1 MLAAARQAWPPFVLV
16 TGLLLIGAV
25 AGADGLFEALG
36 AHLAR
41 RPLRPRAL
49 LLLLLALVAAVTTVL
64 NLDTAVLFLTP
75 VLVHAARRR
84 GLNERPFLYGSVF
97 MANAAS
103 LLLPGSN
110 LTNLLVLGNRP
121 ISGAQFGARMF
132 GAWLAACLITAAF
145 VALAFRI
152 GDGEPTER
160 REPSLRLGAGAAAV
174 LAAAILVL
182 VLRNAALPVL
192 GVGLVAVARRRMRPQ
207 IGAPVLALLFALA
220 VGLGSLARVWGG
232 PTALLESKGRW
243 ATAAIAGGASVLL
256 NNLPA
261 AVLFSAHPPSHPRAL
276 LLGLDLGPNIAV
288 TGSLSAFLWIQAA
301 RQVGADASILTYSR
315 LGVVLVPLTLI
326 GSLLCLRL
334 FSPHGL

>member
-1 MLAAARQAWPPFVLV
+1 
-16 TGLLLIGAV
+16 LIGAV

-41 RPLRPRAL
+41 RALRPRPL

-121 ISGAQFGARMF
+121 ISGAQFGTRMF
-132 GAWLAACLITAAF
+132 PAWLAACLITAAF
-145 VALAFRI
+145 IALVFRVEDDAKPSE
-152 GDGEPTER
+152 DGV
-160 REPSLRLGAGAAAV
+160 PSLRFGAGAAAV

-182 VLRNAALPVL
+182 VLRNAALPVIA
-192 GVGLVAVARRRMRPQ
+192 VGLVAVARRRLRPQ
-207 IGAPVLALLFALA
+207 IGARVLGLLFVVA
-220 VGLGSLARVWGG
+220 VGLGLLARVWGG
-232 PTALLESKGRW
+232 PTALLDSRGRW

-261 AVLFSAHPPSHPRAL
+261 AVLFSAHQPPHPRAL

-315 LGVVLVPLTLI
+315 LGVVLVPLTLA
-326 GSLLCLRL
+326 GSLLCLHL
-334 FSPHGL
+334 VSPHGI